1 MVTFKYNH
9 TYIPTYIYLKINA
22 VIMGNIDCTY
32 LIGISTNPSNVEYFL
47 TFIVIIILLY
57 QYTNQNNAKKLE
69 KILSMIIRHFGP
81 LSNFFF
87 DQAIVICPRSNYTL
101 SLCLYNKHFT
111 KLLIP
116 SCLRIAS
123 DVKNPEK

>member
-9 TYIPTYIYLKINA
+9 TYIPTYLYFKINA

-57 QYTNQNNAKKLE
+57 QYNQNTAKKLE
-69 KILSMIIRHFGP
+69 KVL
-81 LSNFFF
+81 
-87 DQAIVICPRSNYTL
+87 
-101 SLCLYNKHFT
+101 
-111 KLLIP
+111 
-116 SCLRIAS
+116 
-123 DVKNPEK
+123 